1 MHPSCVIF
9 LTCFLTSSSTG
20 GRSRSVKRS
29 RSDRAADDVMMVCPA
44 TAPCGKAVK
53 RRARSNENGGRVT
66 ACPMAASHYLAAIG
80 GCSRLASCPVPQP
93 GPSWRVD
100 TGMTPPQPGP
110 SADETVVP
118 KRLKTD
124 CVEGYHVI
132 LWKTW
137 SLLLALL

>member
-1 MHPSCVIF
+1 M
-9 LTCFLTSSSTG
+9 FLTSSSTG
-20 GRSRSVKRS
+20 DRSRSVKRS
-29 RSDRAADDVMMVCPA
+29 RSDRAPDDVMVVCSA
-44 TAPCGKAVK
+44 TAPCAQAVPVK
-53 RRARSNENGGRVT
+53 RRAHSNENGGRVT

-93 GPSWRVD
+93 WSSWRVD

-124 CVEGYHVI
+124 CVGGYHVI
-132 LWKTW
+132 KSRMEDVVFIVGA
-137 SLLLALL
+137 SLI